1 MQDLFRYS
9 LGITR
14 QIPLKKVNE
23 LIKMFGKLF
32 FLICIFFQSARL
44 TTGPEIRGCRPI
56 LVTFHN
62 FKVGNHLL
70 FDSPFSHLVLS
81 FVIDCQHLST
91 FVRLEGPRGR
101 AEQGKIAQEVEHLR
115 L

>member
-56 LVTFHN
+56 LVTFQN
-62 FKVGNHLL
+62 FKVGN
-70 FDSPFSHLVLS
+70 PFSHLVLP
-81 FVIDCQHLST
+81 FVSDCQHLST